1 MAAHDTSHIHPSMLE
16 YSRTPEMA
24 TEYDAFYTGTL
35 LLDYDTRRLDERF
48 TEPGSLLDL
57 GCGVGRHVVHFA
69 RRGFDVTGI
78 DLSPHMIEETR
89 CRLDLTGR
97 RARLVVGDMFD
108 LSRFDDGAFRYC
120 ICMFSSLG
128 LIRGRH
134 NRVAFLR
141 AVRRVL
147 APGGLFVFHVHNRLF
162 NVFDPA
168 GRRWLVYTYLRGP
181 FDGLD
186 VGDKIMDGY
195 RNIPNMYLHIF
206 SDREVRGLVRRT
218 GMRLVEF
225 TYLNTRRTG
234 PLSGRLFRAWRA
246 NGFLVTARK

>member
-1 MAAHDTSHIHPSMLE
+1 MAARDTSHIHPSMLE

-24 TEYDAFYTGTL
+24 TEYEAFYTGTP
-35 LLDYDTRRLDERF
+35 LLDYDTRYLDERF
-48 TEPGSLLDL
+48 PEPGPLLDL
-57 GCGVGRHVVHFA
+57 GCGVGRHVAHFA

-89 CRLDLTGR
+89 KRLDLTA
-97 RARLVVGDMFD
+97 RAAQLIVGDMFD
-108 LSRFDDGAFRYC
+108 LSRFGDAAFRYG

-128 LIRGRH
+128 LVRGRR

-141 AVRRVL
+141 AIRRVL

-162 NVFDPA
+162 NVFDPI
-168 GRRWLVYTYLRGP
+168 GRRWLAYTYLRGP
-181 FDGLD
+181 LDGLE

-195 RNIPNMYLHIF
+195 RNIPRMFLHIF
-206 SDREVRGLVRRT
+206 SDREARALVRRG
-218 GMRLVEF
+218 GMELVEF
-225 TYLNTRRTG
+225 TYLNTRRTS
-234 PLSGRLFRAWRA
+234 PLDGRLFRSWRA